1 MKLRAP
7 VLAIS
12 ALFAGLTWSES
23 GHADEP
29 SAVLWTPHANEVTLS
44 SPDARSFLAPS
55 PFAYWAGTERI
66 LDGELALATPRP
78 VQGSGFLPAPDDH
91 LHTSAYLSESTSYV
105 SGEKSWNV
113 VELSSLHDLRGGA
126 VLGMNFRVDA
136 RTQTALQGIVT
147 VALPLPRGFWLL
159 PTLGAG
165 ADSDVAPQVI
175 FGAEAR
181 SDRSK
186 PLGYMVGVEGSSWT
200 YDRTRVVGKVGAIY
214 RLSDAA
220 AIEERVALGAW
231 DGSRVAGDLAVQWIS
246 AARQI
251 LDDRT
256 ALYER
261 ATLTRGLAM
270 PPTGMAP
277 DRSTFSTDFS
287 IGVRRNVVSS
297 FGFAVQLDGGAQES
311 TFHRFGG
318 ELTLYGTPF

>member
-1 MKLRAP
+1 MKPRASA
-7 VLAIS
+7 LAIS

-23 GHADEP
+23 GHTDEP
-29 SAVLWTPHANEVTLS
+29 SAVLWTPHANEVALL

-66 LDGELALATPRP
+66 LDGELALASPRP

-105 SGEKSWNV
+105 PGDKSWSV

-126 VLGMNFRVDA
+126 VLGVNFRVDA
-136 RTQTALQGIVT
+136 RTQTALQGIAT
-147 VALPLPRGFWLL
+147 VVLPLPRGFWLV

-165 ADSDVAPQVI
+165 ADSDVAPQVV
-175 FGAEAR
+175 FGTEAR

-186 PLGYMVGVEGSSWT
+186 PLGYMVGVEGSRWT
-200 YDRTRVVGKVGAIY
+200 YDRTRVVGKLGAIY

-231 DGSRVAGDLAVQWIS
+231 DGPRIAGDLAVQWIS
-246 AARQI
+246 AARQT

-270 PPTGMAP
+270 PATGTAP
-277 DRSTFSTDFS
+277 DRSAFSADFS
-287 IGVRRNVVSS
+287 MGVRRNLVSS
-297 FGFAVQLDGGAQES
+297 YGFAVQLDGGAQES
-311 TFHRFGG
+311 TFRRFGG
-318 ELTLYGTPF
+318 ELTLYGTLF